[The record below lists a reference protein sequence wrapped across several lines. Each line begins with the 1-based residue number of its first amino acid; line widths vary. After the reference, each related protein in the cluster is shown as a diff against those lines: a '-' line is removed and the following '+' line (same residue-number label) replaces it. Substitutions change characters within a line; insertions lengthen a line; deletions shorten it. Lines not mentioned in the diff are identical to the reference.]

1 MCVDVDPLERLHC
14 LLSCSA
20 PYPRSLPA
28 LFFSCLPSGGSLLSC
43 SQPFGQSG
51 DHIEKAPGGMSTEGL
66 VVEYL
71 KRAVPRRRLGR
82 GSSTTK
88 QAHDDVT

>member
-1 MCVDVDPLERLHC
+1 MLAEWR
-14 LLSCSA
+14 
-20 PYPRSLPA
+20 LPA
-28 LFFSCLPSGGSLLSC
+28 LVFSALWAIWG
-43 SQPFGQSG
+43 
-51 DHIEKAPGGMSTEGL
+51 HIEKAPGGMSTEGL